1 MFEKSFFLINIHV
14 SHLKFSH
21 MLFGE
26 FKILMINFPLIYL
39 PKDSKVF
46 YLFPLMKL
54 DVFFYFIFHFFFVSY
69 IIKIIN
75 LKISFF
81 MIIIINI
88 YINIVLIIFY
98 ISLYILKINSI
109 FNNYN
114 ILSKIFINNFTRL
127 FIKVSRT
134 TIIAFIIH

>member
-1 MFEKSFFLINIHV
+1 
-14 SHLKFSH
+14 
-21 MLFGE
+21 
-26 FKILMINFPLIYL
+26 
-39 PKDSKVF
+39 
-46 YLFPLMKL
+46 
-54 DVFFYFIFHFFFVSY
+54 
-69 IIKIIN
+69 
-75 LKISFF
+75 
-81 MIIIINI
+81 MIIIIII

>member
-1 MFEKSFFLINIHV
+1 
-14 SHLKFSH
+14 
-21 MLFGE
+21 
-26 FKILMINFPLIYL
+26 
-39 PKDSKVF
+39 
-46 YLFPLMKL
+46 
-54 DVFFYFIFHFFFVSY
+54 
-69 IIKIIN
+69 
-75 LKISFF
+75 

-134 TIIAFIIH
+134 TIIAFKIH